1 MPGVLKRPRD
11 GEIIVIALPRKLVS
25 TVFGPIPLSRDRA
38 IALSERMAAM
48 TSLTSSFEYLARS
61 GNMRAGGLND
71 WSIGRQAYSR
81 SHPWM
86 RWLLDRIG
94 AEKTTIAL
102 HAGRIGVSGA
112 LLLPGKGKWRGVA
125 GLFLAASNAALYPRH
140 RYGTDGSDQVS
151 TLVHATTGAARLSK
165 SNQTRDALLWYVA
178 LQSNLSY
185 VVSGWVKLLG
195 SSWRQGTALAGIMRT
210 KTYGFRGMWRFTQKH
225 PGIAGSTVHGVLA
238 LECLFPLVYLGR
250 GVLVRPIV
258 ASAALFHLA
267 NGAMMGL
274 GRFVGT
280 FVAMHPMVAYTS
292 TPKEHPAVRGRD
304 DRILLTVALAAGSA
318 LAVSAVLTRS
328 RRARAVQEWPGS
340 QRVPTRHDNNLVCD
354 TRLVED
360 RTEPV
365 LVFLSGL
372 LATPEHFSWITE
384 KLAAENAHDFLT
396 YSRAGYAGS
405 TRRSTEPYSLQESV
419 DDVVDLVRGVVPDD
433 RKVVL
438 VGHSLGGE
446 FARRS
451 AEQLGGRLCGIVYL
465 DSSHPAELHR
475 STQQEHAASHL
486 RSGVAMFAS
495 SLKLG
500 LGGLLNRPEWVDH
513 LPAGHRTNAYAQYL
527 DSRMWESGL
536 REWTA
541 TEREF
546 RAFQGDLPEVHTHAL
561 VISAEQTVN
570 RDSEHSL
577 MHKELGDAHRG
588 SGRVVRTSVLEGAD
602 HDSMLTR
609 SRHAHEVARQ
619 IAEFLEEVT
628 QHPTC
633 PVPNGWNSDVSS
645 RESFEASKRTER
657 GEAL

>member
-1 MPGVLKRPRD
+1 MV
-11 GEIIVIALPRKLVS
+11 ALPRKLAS
-25 TVFGPIPLSRDRA
+25 TVFGPIPLSRDHA

-48 TSLTSSFEYLARS
+48 TSFTSSFEYLARR
-61 GNMRAGGLND
+61 GNMREGGLND
-71 WSIGRQAYSR
+71 WAIGRQAHVR
-81 SHPWM
+81 SHPWT

-94 AEKTTIAL
+94 TEQTTVAL
-102 HAGRIGVSGA
+102 HTGRIVASGA
-112 LLLPGKGKWRGVA
+112 LLLPVKGKWRGAA

-140 RYGTDGSDQVS
+140 RYGTDGADQVS
-151 TLVHATTGAARLSK
+151 TLVHATTGAARLSR

-178 LQSNLSY
+178 LQSSMSY

-210 KTYGFRGMWRFTQKH
+210 KTYGFRGMWRFTQDR
-225 PGIAGSTVHGVLA
+225 PVIARSTVHGVLA

-267 NGAMMGL
+267 NGVMMGL

-292 TPKEHPAVRGRD
+292 APREHPAIRGRD
-304 DRILLTVALAAGSA
+304 DRILLTVALAGASA
-318 LAVSAVLTRS
+318 VATSAVLARS
-328 RRARAVQEWPGS
+328 RRAHAVQGWAG
-340 QRVPTRHDNNLVCD
+340 TRCVTTRQGNGLTCD
-354 TRLVED
+354 VRLVED
-360 RTEPV
+360 RAEPV
-365 LVFLSGL
+365 LVFLAGL
-372 LATPEHFSWITE
+372 IATPEHFSWITE
-384 KLAAENAHDFLT
+384 KLAAENVHDFMT

-405 TRRSTEPYSLQESV
+405 TRCSAKPYSLQESV
-419 DDVVDLVRGVVPDD
+419 DDLVDLVRGIVPDE
-433 RKVVL
+433 RGVVL

-451 AEQLGGRLCGIVYL
+451 AEQLGDRLCGIVYL

-475 STQQEHAASHL
+475 STQQENAAPHL
-486 RSGVAMFAS
+486 RSGLAMFVG

-513 LPAGHRTNAYAQYL
+513 LPGGYRAKAYAQYA

-546 RAFQGDLPEVHTHAL
+546 RAFHGALPEVKAHAL
-561 VISAEQTVN
+561 VVSAEHTVD
-570 RDSEHSL
+570 RDPEHLL
-577 MHKELGDAHRG
+577 MHNELADAHRG
-588 SGRVVRTSVLEGAD
+588 SGRVVRTSILEGAN
-602 HDSMLTR
+602 HDSMLTQ
-609 SRHAHEVARQ
+609 SRHAQEVARR
-619 IAEFLEEVT
+619 INEFLEEVA
-628 QHPTC
+628 QP
-633 PVPNGWNSDVSS
+633 PADSVSS
-645 RESFEASKRTER
+645 GCNSEMDARGPSEVADAHAPER
-657 GEAL
+657 GEAS